1 VHVSLS
7 SSHPQ
12 SPALKAAVAE
22 RIQASEAHGHVDPRQ
37 RQSGRRSGHPARP
50 GSGGLIVFDHKGRL
64 VKANAHAEVTL
75 SAIGVELNR
84 NPRLRIDAL
93 DVSDA
98 NAPSN
103 VALPVWLDPEWI
115 EPVVEGGER
124 LGTVVEIPE
133 RFFSR
138 ALLRQSGL
146 PGYKLRRAVD
156 FIQAHIDQ
164 PIHLEQLA
172 ASVALSPFHF
182 HRQFKKAM
190 GMTPHQYIVQLRMDR
205 AKKLLSNSDMPLAA
219 VAAQVGFADQSHFSS
234 TFRRTTSM
242 TPRIYRNATSTT

>member
-1 VHVSLS
+1 
-7 SSHPQ
+7 
-12 SPALKAAVAE
+12 
-22 RIQASEAHGHVDPRQ
+22 
-37 RQSGRRSGHPARP
+37 
-50 GSGGLIVFDHKGRL
+50 
-64 VKANAHAEVTL
+64 
-75 SAIGVELNR
+75 
-84 NPRLRIDAL
+84 
-93 DVSDA
+93 
-98 NAPSN
+98 
-103 VALPVWLDPEWI
+103 
-115 EPVVEGGER
+115 EGGER

-146 PGYKLRRAVD
+146 PGYKLRQAVD

-164 PIHLEQLA
+164 PIHLKQLA

-190 GMTPHQYIVQLRMDR
+190 GMTPHQYIVQLQIDR

-234 TFRRTTSM
+234 
-242 TPRIYRNATSTT
+242 